1 MCGIYGYASLHDQAS
16 TVSREAMGDSL
27 RHRGPD
33 ESGFLDA
40 GFALVGNQ
48 RLAVIDVEHGKQP
61 FVSECGNV
69 AVVQN
74 GEIYNYRELGSE
86 VVARGAD
93 LRTGS
98 DTEVLLHLY
107 LQYGADFVQ
116 KLNGMFAIAIIDKRS
131 RSLFL
136 FRDRVGVK
144 PLFVAE
150 HEGQLLFASEIKAL
164 LAAGLPAKIDQTAL
178 DLYLSFNFVP
188 PPYTAVYG
196 VTHLEPGSM
205 LEVRAGSVEKKRW
218 WNLADYG
225 VETGQ
230 TIDSAASN
238 VLDLLQDA
246 VALRMRCDVPYGAF
260 LSGGIDSSTVVGLMS
275 RLRQDPIATYSIGFD
290 DERFDESPFAQEAS
304 SRFGT
309 RNNLRKLQPDCF
321 ESWPEAIYYCDQPH
335 GDVSFV
341 PTLKL
346 SELAAPEVKVVLT
359 GDGGDE
365 LFAGYDKYL
374 RLFESRS
381 AGGKTQS
388 FEEDLLS
395 SLTLFGR
402 ELKENLLGRQATGV
416 SEAMALDYIASLTSQ
431 VPEFDEINKA
441 LFVDCRMLLPGN
453 NLVKPDRMAMSRSLE
468 ARTPFLDYRMVQLA
482 FSMPGDFKLRNAET
496 KHVLKKAVSGL
507 IGENL
512 TYRRKQMFT
521 VPVGE
526 WFKSHLQQYMRDVL
540 GCDGLAGRGLFRPEA
555 IGKMMDEHTEGSA
568 NRTRELRAL
577 MALEIWIREII
588 EGEAIREPWW
598 TPDLQRDAVTGIVK
612 TG

>member
-1 MCGIYGYASLHDQAS
+1 MCGIYGYVALHDKVGG
-16 TVSREAMGDSL
+16 VSREAMGDSL

-33 ESGFLDA
+33 ESGFFDA

-74 GEIYNYRELGSE
+74 GEIYNYRELGSQ
-86 VVARGAD
+86 VVAQGAR
-93 LRTGS
+93 LQTES
-98 DTEVLLHLY
+98 DTEVLLQLY
-107 LQYGADFVQ
+107 LQHGPDFVHQ
-116 KLNGMFAIAIIDKRS
+116 LNGMFAIAIIDKRS

-150 HEGQLLFASEIKAL
+150 HAGQLLFASEIKAL
-164 LAAGLPAKIDQTAL
+164 LAAGMPAKIDRKAL
-178 DLYLSFNFVP
+178 DLFLNFNFVP
-188 PPYTAVYG
+188 PPYTAVQG
-196 VTHLEPGSM
+196 VEHLEPGSM
-205 LEVRAGSVEKKRW
+205 LEVRAGSAKKRRW

-225 VETGQ
+225 VRDGQ
-230 TIDSAASN
+230 SIDSAASD

-260 LSGGIDSSTVVGLMS
+260 LSGGIDSSAVVGLMS
-275 RLRQDPIATYSIGFD
+275 RLRNDPISTYSIGFD
-290 DERFDESPFAQEAS
+290 DQRYDESPFAREAS
-304 SRFGT
+304 ARFGT
-309 RNNLRKLQPDCF
+309 RNTLRTLHPDCF
-321 ESWPEAIYYCDQPH
+321 ESWPEAIFYCDQPH

-365 LFAGYDKYL
+365 LFAGYEKYL
-374 RLFESRS
+374 RLFESRRV
-381 AGGKTQS
+381 GGKVRP
-388 FEEDLLS
+388 FEQDLVD
-395 SLTLFGR
+395 SLTLFNG
-402 ELKENLLGRQATGV
+402 ELQSDLLGPQAARD
-416 SEAMALDYIASLTSQ
+416 SKAIALDYIASLTSQ
-431 VPEFDEINKA
+431 VPDFDEINKA
-441 LFVDCRMLLPGN
+441 LFVDCLMLLPGN

-482 FSMPGDFKLRNAET
+482 FSMPGNFKLRDGET
-496 KHVLKKAVSGL
+496 KYILKKAVSGL

-526 WFKSHLQQYMRDVL
+526 WFKSHLQQYMREVL
-540 GCDGLAGRGLFRPEA
+540 GGDGLAGRGLYRYEA
-555 IGKMMDEHTEGSA
+555 ITKLMDEHTDGSA

-577 MALEIWIREII
+577 MAIEIWIREII

-598 TPDLQRDAVTGIVK
+598 TPDLQRDAVTAISK